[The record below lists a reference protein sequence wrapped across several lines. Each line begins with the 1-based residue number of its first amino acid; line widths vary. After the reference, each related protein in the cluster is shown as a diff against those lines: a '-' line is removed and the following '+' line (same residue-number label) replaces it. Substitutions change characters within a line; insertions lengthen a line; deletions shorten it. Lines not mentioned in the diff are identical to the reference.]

1 MKIDLHTHSNHSDGS
16 LTPAELITAAAHA
29 GIDVLALT
37 DHDSVAG
44 IEDATHSARAHAL
57 QAPHTLTIVP
67 GVEISAAWRSQ
78 GIHVLGLWIDP
89 ASAQLNA
96 QLKSQAQRRHVRMRS
111 LCARLTEMGLPGATL
126 LATVEAH
133 PGLPTRAHLAAAM
146 VAAGHVKDNEAAFVK
161 YLGRGK
167 TAALANQWPA
177 LAEVVSWITAA
188 GGVASLAHPLRYK
201 LSAGAR
207 RQLIT
212 DFQIAGGLGV
222 EVVTGG
228 HAAAQIDTC
237 AQLAMQF
244 GLAGS
249 VGSDFHHPH
258 VSWNPLGRLAK
269 LPIGVTPIWQKFL

>member
-1 MKIDLHTHSNHSDGS
+1 VKIDLHTHSNHSDGS
-16 LTPAELITAAAHA
+16 LNPTELIAAAAHA
-29 GIDVLALT
+29 GIEVLALT

-44 IEDATHSARAHAL
+44 VEEATRSAAAHSV
-57 QAPHTLTIVP
+57 QAPQSLKIVP

-78 GIHVLGLWIDP
+78 GIHVLGLWVDP
-89 ASAQLNA
+89 ASAELNA
-96 QLKSQAQRRHVRMRS
+96 QLNSQAHRRHIRMRN

-126 LATVEAH
+126 LATVEGH

-146 VAAGHVKDNEAAFVK
+146 VAAGHVNDNEEAFVK

-167 TAALANQWPA
+167 AAALANQWPM
-177 LAEVVSWITAA
+177 LAEVVGWITGA

-212 DFQIAGGLGV
+212 DFKTAGGTGL

-269 LPIGVTPIWQKFL
+269 LPVGVTPLWQKFL

>member
-177 LAEVVSWITAA
+177 LAEVVSWITGA